1 MRSFILAIIFIFLFH
16 FGYSQ
21 NDTIIYY
28 KANNKPALGKEDA
41 VRYIE
46 IKKKRKNEFKVD
58 SYFKS
63 DKIWEQSNEKRVI
76 YLENDS
82 LI

>member
-41 VRYIE
+41 SHFTK
-46 IKKKRKNEFKVD
+46 IKKKGEDESGQSILEFLLLRM
-58 SYFKS
+58 
-63 DKIWEQSNEKRVI
+63 IQQSI
-76 YLENDS
+76 Y
-82 LI
+82 